1 MCFTACNQ
9 EDVMKPH
16 RKPLARWREARRARA
31 QRRREARMNPAAG
44 SENMDRLDG
53 EARIATNDR
62 QRAYGNIF
70 GG

>member
-1 MCFTACNQ
+1 
-9 EDVMKPH
+9 
-16 RKPLARWREARRARA
+16 
-31 QRRREARMNPAAG
+31 MNPAAG